1 MARKPSGPP
10 LKPQSKRPVSASRIT
25 APAGKAAPAVVAA
38 PARKL
43 PTPDAPRQGSNPIT
57 WITGLPKF
65 AAEVRAEA
73 RKITWTSRRETWITS
88 VMVFMMVVITAV
100 FFLIV
105 DQVLGQGMH
114 LLLNL
119 AA

>member
-1 MARKPSGPP
+1 MARKQSGPP
-10 LKPQSKRPVSASRIT
+10 PITRKRPPVSGGAKPPV
-25 APAGKAAPAVVAA
+25 AAKAVAGAAPMAKTA
-38 PARKL
+38 
-43 PTPDAPRQGSNPIT
+43 TPDAPRKRTSPMQFF
-57 WITGLPKF
+57 K
-65 AAEVRAEA
+65 EVRAEA
-73 RKITWTSRRETWITS
+73 RKITWTTRRETWITS
-88 VMVFMMVVITAV
+88 VMVFGMVIITAI

>member
-1 MARKPSGPP
+1 MARKQGGPP
-10 LKPQSKRPVSASRIT
+10 PMQRKRQ
-25 APAGKAAPAVVAA
+25 PAVPAKAAVVAGPTA
-38 PARKL
+38 AKTA
-43 PTPDAPRQGSNPIT
+43 TPDAPRKRVSLAQFF
-57 WITGLPKF
+57 K
-65 AAEVRAEA
+65 EVRAEA